1 MKVTSVVAT
10 LIVALV
16 ALTAQVPTAES
27 QTPAAAQPPPAT
39 QPPPPATQP
48 PPPAEQPPPVDQP
61 PTLLPQPVPAPA
73 RLPFPPDANYAY
85 IDLQRVANESRNG
98 QVANQRV
105 QELGEAKVKVL
116 EGRNIELQASQQ
128 KLQQNANVMSAEA
141 QLQLQREIERLS
153 VEIQRLTQD
162 AETEVAELQQTLQLE
177 FQQKLVPA
185 IDSVA
190 ARLGLHFVFSAG
202 DGGLIWANPALD
214 ITADVVDE
222 LDKASQQTP

>member
-1 MKVTSVVAT
+1 MKLLSVVAT
-10 LIVALV
+10 VATMMVALF
-16 ALTAQVPTAES
+16 ALTAQVTAEP
-27 QTPAAAQPPPAT
+27 QTPASAQPPAT
-39 QPPPPATQP
+39 QPPTPSPQPVPATQP
-48 PPPAEQPPPVDQP
+48 PTPS
-61 PTLLPQPVPAPA
+61 PQPAPAPA
-73 RLPFPPDANYAY
+73 RLPFPPDAKYAY
-85 IDLQRVANESRNG
+85 IDLARVAVESRDG
-98 QVANQRV
+98 QAANQRV
-105 QELGEAKVKVL
+105 QELSEEKIKVL

-153 VEIQRLTQD
+153 IDIQRMTQD
-162 AETEVAELQQTLQLE
+162 AETEVTELQQTLQFE

-190 ARLGLHFVFSAG
+190 ARRGLEFVFSAGG

>member
-1 MKVTSVVAT
+1 MKLTSVVAT

-27 QTPAAAQPPPAT
+27 QTPAAAQPPP
-39 QPPPPATQP
+39 PATQP

-61 PTLLPQPVPAPA
+61 PTLLPQLVPAPA
-73 RLPFPPDANYAY
+73 RLPFPPDAKYAY
-85 IDLQRVANESRNG
+85 IDLQRVANESRDG
-98 QVANQRV
+98 QLANQRV

-190 ARLGLHFVFSAG
+190 ARLGLQFVFSAG

>member
-1 MKVTSVVAT
+1 MKLLSVVAT
-10 LIVALV
+10 VATMMVALF
-16 ALTAQVPTAES
+16 ALTAQVTAEP
-27 QTPAAAQPPPAT
+27 QTPASAQPPAT
-39 QPPPPATQP
+39 QPPTPS
-48 PPPAEQPPPVDQP
+48 
-61 PTLLPQPVPAPA
+61 PQPAPAPA
-73 RLPFPPDANYAY
+73 RLPFPPDAKYAY
-85 IDLQRVANESRNG
+85 IDLARVAVESRDG
-98 QVANQRV
+98 QAANQRV
-105 QELGEAKVKVL
+105 QELSEEKIKVL

-153 VEIQRLTQD
+153 IDIQRMTQD
-162 AETEVAELQQTLQLE
+162 AETEVTELQQTLQFE

-190 ARLGLHFVFSAG
+190 AHRGLEFVFSAGG